1 MITLNSVTFGYSAST
16 IIENVSF
23 SIKPKE
29 FVSLVGSTGS
39 GKSTLLRLLFM
50 DILPRRGVVII
61 EKFASNAIT
70 QNDIPKLRR
79 KLGIIFQDF
88 KLLEDRTVFEN
99 VAFALQVTNTKN
111 AEIKKR
117 VAQSLAHVG
126 LTHKKNYFPHQL
138 SGGEQ
143 QRVTIAR
150 AIVNDPIVLIADE
163 PTGNLDPA
171 TSLDI
176 LKLLIEIN
184 KRGTS
189 IIMATHNY
197 DLIKKV
203 GGRILQIKDRRVLEV
218 KLKK

>member
-111 AEIKKR
+111 AEIKKESR
-117 VAQSLAHVG
+117 
-126 LTHKKNYFPHQL
+126 
-138 SGGEQ
+138 
-143 QRVTIAR
+143 
-150 AIVNDPIVLIADE
+150 
-163 PTGNLDPA
+163 NL
-171 TSLDI
+171 
-176 LKLLIEIN
+176 
-184 KRGTS
+184 
-189 IIMATHNY
+189 
-197 DLIKKV
+197 
-203 GGRILQIKDRRVLEV
+203 
-218 KLKK
+218 

>member
-50 DILPRRGVVII
+50 DILPRRGVVTI

-203 GGRILQIKDRRVLEV
+203 GGRILQIKDRKVLEV